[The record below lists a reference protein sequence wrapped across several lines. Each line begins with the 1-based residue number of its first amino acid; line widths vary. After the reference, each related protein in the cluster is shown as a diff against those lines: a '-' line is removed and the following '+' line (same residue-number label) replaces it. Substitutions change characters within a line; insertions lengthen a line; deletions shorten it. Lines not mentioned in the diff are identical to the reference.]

1 MSIINING
9 MVFYI
14 FLISIVVSKSNI
26 SKSNISKIY
35 RIPFAQHNY
44 EYISNKSANY
54 SNIAES
60 IFFNV
65 IYINLFLA
73 NPPQKIPFHLNIYS
87 QAFYTIENYFIRN
100 KSNTYESISY
110 IEKEFDYSDL

>member
-14 FLISIVVSKSNI
+14 FLLSIVV

-65 IYINLFLA
+65 IYINLFLG